1 MDITIYDIIKGPII
15 TSKAYRM
22 NNDLNQ
28 LVVSVHMKANKP
40 LVKEA
45 LEKLFSVKVKTV
57 RISIRKP
64 KNKMANRRAI
74 KGVHSKRA
82 IVTLKE
88 GYSIDVLGQTGTDV
102 AAADHVQK
110 QSQDQG

>member
-1 MDITIYDIIKGPII
+1 MDITIYDIIKGPVI
-15 TSKAYRM
+15 TDKAYKI
-22 NNDLNQ
+22 NNKLKQ
-28 LVVSVHMKANKP
+28 LIIEVHMDSNKP

-45 LEKLFSVKVKTV
+45 LEKLFNVKVEKV

-64 KNKMANRRAI
+64 KRRIANRRPI
-74 KGVHSKRA
+74 KGKFVKKA

-102 AAADHVQK
+102 VATDHVQQ
-110 QSQDQG
+110 QSQVQE